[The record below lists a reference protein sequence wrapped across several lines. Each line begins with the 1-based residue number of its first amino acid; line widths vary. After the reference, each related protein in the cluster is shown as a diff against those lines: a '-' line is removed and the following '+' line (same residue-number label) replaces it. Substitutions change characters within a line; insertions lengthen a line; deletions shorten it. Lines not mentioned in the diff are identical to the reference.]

1 MERMFISGSRNVTTA
16 TTLLL
21 DTLDNVMICN
31 PTILI
36 GDAAGADTL
45 VQHYLADK
53 GYKDVIVCYVG
64 NAPRNN
70 IGGWRVQPFESTARP
85 GTREWYTAK
94 DIAMAD
100 AADIGLMLWD
110 GKSRGTLRNM
120 IHMDRQEKAFAVYL
134 SQPDKVELAEYP
146 GDLQKII
153 RAWSR

>member
-1 MERMFISGSRNVTTA
+1 MERMFISGSRNINTL
-16 TTLLL
+16 TTLLC

-45 VQHYLADK
+45 VQHYLTDK

-70 IGGWRVQPFESTARP
+70 IGGWPTQQVESTDRP

-94 DIAMAD
+94 DIAMAN

-120 IHMDRQEKAFAVYL
+120 IHMDSQKKAFAVYL
-134 SQPDKVELAEYP
+134 SQPDSVELAEYR

-153 RAWSR
+153 QAWSR